1 MPNFALPPES
11 GLPPESA
18 LPLIGVVVIGRN
30 EGDRLRA
37 CLGSVLAMNYPATLL
52 DVVYVDSSSTDGSV
66 ALAASLGV
74 RSIVLEGPTTA
85 ARGRNAGWSA
95 TDAPFVLFLDGD
107 TLLHPEFVATALPHL
122 ADASIAGV
130 YGDRREMRTGDSIY
144 NAIFDMDWNAASSTG
159 SSWSIFFGGDA
170 LVRRAALQS
179 VGGYNE
185 SLIAGEEPDLCRR
198 LRGLGNRIL
207 HIDVPMTLHDLAMH
221 TVKQYWRR
229 SVRTGYAYAEISS
242 MYANT
247 NDPLWSAESS
257 SNLSRGIFWT
267 CGPAFALLLSL
278 LMGSLLPILL
288 FLLVAFALFARTA
301 LKVRSRTNSV
311 KLLAAYSVHSH
322 LQQIPIFV
330 GQLRYRRQRQ
340 RGGNAAIIEYK
351 SIP

>member
-1 MPNFALPPES
+1 MSETTANSSLPR
-11 GLPPESA
+11 
-18 LPLIGVVVIGRN
+18 IGVVVIGRN
-30 EGDRLRA
+30 EGERLRA
-37 CLGSVLAMNYPATLL
+37 CLDSVLAMDYPGDLL
-52 DVVYVDSSSTDGSV
+52 DVIYVDSSSTDGSV
-66 ALAASLGV
+66 ALAESMGV
-74 RSIVLEGPTTA
+74 RTIVLEGPTTA
-85 ARGRNAGWSA
+85 ARGRNAGWTA
-95 TDAPFVLFLDGD
+95 TDAPFILFLDGD
-107 TLLHPEFVATALPHL
+107 TLLHPEFVATALPRL

-130 YGDRREMRTGDSIY
+130 YGDRREMRTSDSIY

-170 LVRRAALQS
+170 LVRRAALES

-198 LRGLGNRIL
+198 MRGLGNRIL
-207 HIDVPMTLHDLAMH
+207 HLDVPMTLHDLAMY
-221 TVKQYWRR
+221 TLKQYWRR

-242 MYANT
+242 MYATT

-257 SNLSRGIFWT
+257 SNWSRGIFWT

-278 LMGSLLPILL
+278 LMGSLLPIVL
-288 FLLVAFALFARTA
+288 FLLAAFALFARTA
-301 LKVRSRTNSV
+301 MKVRARTDST

-322 LQQIPIFV
+322 LQQIPIFF

-340 RGGNAAIIEYK
+340 RGGKAAIIEYK